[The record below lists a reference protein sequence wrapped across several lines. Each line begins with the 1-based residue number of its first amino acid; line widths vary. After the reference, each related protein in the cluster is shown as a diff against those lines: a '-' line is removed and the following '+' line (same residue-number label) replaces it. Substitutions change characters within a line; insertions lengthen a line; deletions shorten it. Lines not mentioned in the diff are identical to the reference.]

1 MPIPQENLI
10 TNFIVVVASE
20 TVAQVQSRLPANRGD
35 RAYKYLVWA
44 VEGGRYVVV
53 RWLEIEDIARTQS
66 QNIIQTAIGA
76 LPGLPQPVE
85 AVEQNNIGQQDANH
99 LRDEQPGKRLV
110 VLSNGAVIG
119 LLTREFRAADEL
131 APDPF
136 AAVGTA
142 PPVASGAEATPPIP
156 KRPMVLGVEEEPL
169 PAAPPAVAAPTAPP
183 PAPDTRVINGWIEGI
198 NSSQSIQ
205 VRTPYELKFNVGQ
218 KMDQA
223 LVTVGGIGRAIK
235 EAAGDQEMKTILVVL
250 ESGDFTLYG
259 VDSLEIVMPKATNA
273 PSKNTVTFTIEAKK
287 EGANKLNAIF
297 YIDGN
302 LFQKITMTIQVGGQ
316 VPAGEKA
323 ITSQSTGLTLGSSI
337 AVPPRPRDQT
347 VNVMILKKDPGYQ
360 VIVQGGGVARAFL
373 NISTEEI
380 SGWLKHARGVL
391 KDIVHLPNTKGG
403 FYYQDDDTTIDPA
416 IHLASMK
423 KLAAEGLYLYDELF
437 YGNSG
442 PDARAMGDLL
452 RELSRKHQLNIQV
465 VAERFFF
472 PWSFLFDGDDPDNPT
487 IKDFW
492 GFKHII
498 EYLPEFSVS
507 TPVSFN
513 PAIDVADTLDIAF
526 VCNNGIDTQFSRPI
540 VQGQREFLKSLPN
553 VSVKDY
559 PTTQDLYTL
568 LKGPVS
574 PPLVYFYCHAVSKL
588 PDEGGGADDS
598 AVSLTD
604 GKADVRMMKA
614 RARTSLPPLT
624 GSPLIFLNACE
635 SAELSP
641 FLYDGLMPYFMGRGA
656 RGMIGTEVETP
667 ALFAAEFAK
676 EFMKR
681 FTAGGCTIGEL
692 LRDMRVEYAEQK
704 NNIMGLVYALY
715 SSGEVCI
722 QRAA

>member
-1 MPIPQENLI
+1 MPIPQEDII
-10 TNFIVVVASE
+10 TNVLVADANE

-35 RAYKYLVWA
+35 RAYKYVVWA
-44 VEGGRYVVV
+44 VQGGRYIVV
-53 RWLEIEDIARTQS
+53 RWLEIEEIARTQR
-66 QNIIQTAIGA
+66 QNIMQTAIGA
-76 LPGLPQPVE
+76 LPDLPQPVE
-85 AVEQNNIGQQDANH
+85 AVEQDSMGLNNANR

-110 VLSNGAVIG
+110 ILSNGAVIG
-119 LLTREFRAADEL
+119 LLTRELRAADEL

-136 AAVGTA
+136 AAIPPPAMVLSEEAAPAARAMASA
-142 PPVASGAEATPPIP
+142 PPPAS
-156 KRPMVLGVEEEPL
+156 
-169 PAAPPAVAAPTAPP
+169 AAP
-183 PAPDTRVINGWIEGI
+183 PAPDTRVINGWIEGA
-198 NSSQSIQ
+198 NPNQPLQ
-205 VRTPYELKFNVGQ
+205 VRTPYELKFNVGA
-218 KMDQA
+218 KRDNA
-223 LVTVGGIGRAIK
+223 IATVSGIGRAIK
-235 EAAGDQEMKTILVVL
+235 EAAGDQELVTLLVVL
-250 ESGDFTLYG
+250 ETDDFTLYG
-259 VDSLEIVMPKATNA
+259 VDSLEIVVPVAANA
-273 PSKNTVTFTIEAKK
+273 SSKNTATFTIEAKK
-287 EGANKLNAIF
+287 EGANTLNAIF
-297 YIDGN
+297 YVNGN
-302 LFQKITMTIQVGGQ
+302 LFQRVNIKVQVGGQ

-323 ITSQSTGLTLGSSI
+323 MTSTSTGMTLASAVSI
-337 AVPPRPRDQT
+337 PPRPRDQS
-347 VNVMILKKDPGYQ
+347 VNVMVLKKDAGYQ

-403 FYYQDDDTTIDPA
+403 FYYQDDNTTIDPA
-416 IHLASMK
+416 IHLESMK

-540 VQGQREFLKSLPN
+540 VQGQREAFSQLPG

-559 PTTQDLYTL
+559 PNVEDLVTL
-568 LKGPVS
+568 LKDTKAA
-574 PPLVYFYCHAVSKL
+574 PLIYFYCHAVSKF
-588 PDEGGGADDS
+588 PEEEGGVEESRVALTNGK
-598 AVSLTD
+598 VSVGDLKRKVST
-604 GKADVRMMKA
+604 R
-614 RARTSLPPLT
+614 LPPLP
-624 GSPLIFLNACE
+624 SAPLVFLNACE

-641 FLYDGLMPYFMGRGA
+641 YLYDGLMPYLVARGV

-676 EFMKR
+676 EFMRR
-681 FTAGGCTIGEL
+681 FTAGNTTIGEL

>member
-1 MPIPQENLI
+1 MPIPQEDII
-10 TNFIVVVASE
+10 TNVLVADANE

-35 RAYKYLVWA
+35 RAYKYVVWA
-44 VEGGRYVVV
+44 VEGGRYIVV
-53 RWLEIEDIARTQS
+53 RWLEIEEIAQAQS
-66 QNIIQTAIGA
+66 QNIMQTAIGA

-85 AVEQNNIGQQDANH
+85 AVEQDSMGLNNANR

-110 VLSNGAVIG
+110 ILSNGAVIG
-119 LLTREFRAADEL
+119 LLTRELRAADEL

-136 AAVGTA
+136 AAIPPPAMVLSEEAAPAARAMASA
-142 PPVASGAEATPPIP
+142 PPPAS
-156 KRPMVLGVEEEPL
+156 
-169 PAAPPAVAAPTAPP
+169 AAP
-183 PAPDTRVINGWIEGI
+183 PAPDTRVINGWIEGA
-198 NSSQSIQ
+198 NPNQPLQ
-205 VRTPYELKFNVGQ
+205 VRTPYELKFNVGA
-218 KMDQA
+218 KRDNA
-223 LVTVGGIGRAIK
+223 IATVSGIGRAIK
-235 EAAGDQEMKTILVVL
+235 EAAGDQELVTLLVVL
-250 ESGDFTLYG
+250 ETDDFTLYG
-259 VDSLEIVMPKATNA
+259 VDSLEIVVPVAANA
-273 PSKNTVTFTIEAKK
+273 PSKNTATFTIEAKK
-287 EGANKLNAIF
+287 EGANTLNAIF
-297 YIDGN
+297 YVNGN
-302 LFQKITMTIQVGGQ
+302 LFQRVNIKVQVGGQ

-323 ITSQSTGLTLGSSI
+323 MTSTSTGMTLASAVSI
-337 AVPPRPRDQT
+337 PPRPRDQS
-347 VNVMILKKDPGYQ
+347 VNVMVLKKDAGYQ

-403 FYYQDDDTTIDPA
+403 FYYQDDNTTIDPA
-416 IHLASMK
+416 IHLESMK

>member
-1 MPIPQENLI
+1 MPIPQEDIITNLI
-10 TNFIVVVASE
+10 VADAHE

-35 RAYKYLVWA
+35 RAYKYVVWA
-44 VEGGRYVVV
+44 VEGGRYIVV
-53 RWLEIEDIARTQS
+53 RWLEIEEIARTQS
-66 QNIIQTAIGA
+66 QNIMQTAIGA
-76 LPGLPQPVE
+76 LPDLPPPVE
-85 AVEQNNIGQQDANH
+85 AVEQDSMGLQNANR

-119 LLTREFRAADEL
+119 LLTREMRAADEL
-131 APDPF
+131 EPDPF
-136 AAVGTA
+136 AAV
-142 PPVASGAEATPPIP
+142 PPPPAGFSRAEPPPQASVGMGPV
-156 KRPMVLGVEEEPL
+156 VLGVEAE
-169 PAAPPAVAAPTAPP
+169 APPASEAVGTVP
-183 PAPDTRVINGWIEGI
+183 PAPDTRVINGWIEGA
-198 NSSQSIQ
+198 NPNQPLQ
-205 VRTPYELKFNVGQ
+205 ERTPYELKFNVGA
-218 KMDQA
+218 KRDNA
-223 LVTVGGIGRAIK
+223 IATVSGIGRAIK
-235 EAAGDQEMKTILVVL
+235 EAAGDQELVTLLVVL
-250 ESGDFTLYG
+250 EPGDFTLYG
-259 VDSLEIVMPKATNA
+259 VDSLEIVVPVAANA
-273 PSKNTVTFTIEAKK
+273 PSKNTATFTIEAKK
-287 EGANKLNAIF
+287 EGANTLNAIF
-297 YIDGN
+297 YVNGN
-302 LFQKITMTIQVGGQ
+302 LFQRVNIKVQVGGQ
-316 VPAGEKA
+316 VPSGEKA
-323 ITSQSTGLTLGSSI
+323 ISSTSTGMTLASAVSI
-337 AVPPRPRDQT
+337 PPRPRDQS
-347 VNVMILKKDPGYQ
+347 VNVMILKKDAGYQ
-360 VIVQGGGVARAFL
+360 VIVQGGGVARAYL

-452 RELSRKHQLNIQV
+452 RELSRKHQLNVQV

-472 PWSFLFDGDDPDNPT
+472 PWSFLFDGDDPDNPSL
-487 IKDFW
+487 KDFW

-513 PAIDVADTLDIAF
+513 PAIDVADTLPIAF

-540 VQGQREFLKSLPN
+540 VQGQREAFNQLPG

-559 PTTQDLYTL
+559 PNVQDLVTL
-568 LKGPVS
+568 LKDPKAA
-574 PPLVYFYCHAVSKL
+574 PLIYFYCHAVSKF
-588 PDEGGGADDS
+588 PEEEGGVDDS
-598 AVSLTD
+598 RVALTD
-604 GKADVRMMKA
+604 GKVSVRDLKMKV
-614 RARTSLPPLT
+614 RTQLPPLAT
-624 GSPLIFLNACE
+624 APLVFLNACE

-641 FLYDGLMPYFMGRGA
+641 YLYDGLMPYLVARGV

-676 EFMKR
+676 EFMRR
-681 FTAGGCTIGEL
+681 FTAGNTTIGGL

-715 SSGEVCI
+715 SSSEISI